1 MREIILKNYEIFIEN
16 LMNNNGPDQHQY
28 NELSNWYND
37 VGNNL
42 DIGIL
47 SKNDIDDLRNKFGS
61 VFVDN
66 NSLQGRIFNKP
77 LGYSGDYIVID
88 KIYTNS
94 TSQNPI
100 FKKWDLYTQ
109 SLPACE
115 AVRNR
120 KEYFI
125 KIMKKLSKT
134 KCNLSVLNLASGS
147 CRDIIELFEYEKIN
161 NIEFDCVD
169 FDQDAIEYAKKK
181 LSVYSSKVN
190 FIHKNILKFRTTKK
204 YDIIW
209 SAGMFDYLNDKLFK
223 YMLSNI
229 SNFLKKDGKIVIGNF
244 HPRNPSKRAME
255 FGEWYL
261 QHRNEAQLIELA
273 SSIGTKYLTIDVF
286 SEDTGINLFLHIEN
300 S

>member
-1 MREIILKNYEIFIEN
+1 MREGILRNYDEFVEN
-16 LMNNNGPDQHQY
+16 LMNNNGPAQHQY
-28 NELSNWYND
+28 NELSNWYDD

-42 DIGIL
+42 DKGIL
-47 SKNDIDDLRNKFGS
+47 CKNDIDGLRNKFGS
-61 VFVDN
+61 VFIDN

-77 LGYSGDYIVID
+77 LGYAGDYIVID
-88 KIYTNS
+88 KIYTKS
-94 TSQNPI
+94 ISSNPK
-100 FKKWDLYTQ
+100 FEKWDLYTQ

-120 KEYFI
+120 KEYFL
-125 KIMKKLSKT
+125 KIMEKLSKT
-134 KCNLSVLNLASGS
+134 KSNLSVLNLASGS
-147 CRDIIELFEYEKIN
+147 CRDIIELFEYENIN

-169 FDQDAIEYAKKK
+169 FDQNAIDYAQKN
-181 LSVYSSKVN
+181 LSIYSSKVN

-223 YMLSNI
+223 YMLRNI
-229 SNFLKKDGKIVIGNF
+229 TNFIKKDGEIVIGNF
-244 HPRNPSKRAME
+244 HPKNPSKRAME

-261 QHRNEAQLIELA
+261 QYRNETQLNELV
-273 SSIGTKYLTIDVF
+273 SGIGTKYSSIDIF
-286 SEDTGINLFLHIEN
+286 SEETGINLFLHIKK